1 MLRLLCVLLFGLLM
15 EAVGVVL
22 LSKGLKEI
30 GEMASVSVPEI
41 LRMVGRGI
49 TNRNLLSG
57 VALEAGFFGCL
68 LFLLS
73 RGDVSFVWPLTALS
87 FVFSTVAAIVFL
99 GERVSGLRWA
109 GIVFILVGAAIIT
122 YTEKHKERAQAAAK
136 QSAAVATRD

>member
-87 FVFSTVAAIVFL
+87 FVFSTIAAIVFL
-99 GERVSGLRWA
+99 GERVTGLRWA
-109 GIVFILVGAAIIT
+109 GIVFILAGAAIIT
-122 YTEKHKERAQAAAK
+122 YTEKQKERAEAAAK
-136 QSAAVATRD
+136 QSAAVRS

>member
-1 MLRLLCVLLFGLLM
+1 MVRLLCVLLFGLLM

-30 GEMASVSVPEI
+30 GELASVSVPEI
-41 LRMVGRGI
+41 LRLVGRGI
-49 TNRNLLSG
+49 TNRNLLAG

-109 GIVFILVGAAIIT
+109 GIVFILAGAAIIT
-122 YTEKHKERAQAAAK
+122 YTEKQKERAQAAAK
-136 QSAAVATRD
+136 NSAVVATRN

>member
-1 MLRLLCVLLFGLLM
+1 MVRLLCVLLFGLLM

-30 GEMASVSVPEI
+30 GELASVSVPEI
-41 LRMVGRGI
+41 LRLVGRGI

-109 GIVFILVGAAIIT
+109 GIVFILAGAAIIT
-122 YTEKHKERAQAAAK
+122 YTEKQKERTEAAAK
-136 QSAAVATRD
+136 QSAEASAAQ

>member
-1 MLRLLCVLLFGLLM
+1 MVRLLCVLLFGLLM

-30 GEMASVSVPEI
+30 GELASVSIPEI
-41 LRMVGRGI
+41 LRLVGRGI
-49 TNRNLLSG
+49 TNRNLLAG

-73 RGDVSFVWPLTALS
+73 RGDVSYVWPLTSLS
-87 FVFSTVAAIVFL
+87 FVFSTLAAILFL

-122 YTEKHKERAQAAAK
+122 YTEKQKEREEAAAK
-136 QSAAVATRD
+136 QSGATRVQP

>member
-1 MLRLLCVLLFGLLM
+1 M

-30 GEMASVSVPEI
+30 GELASVSVPEI
-41 LRMVGRGI
+41 LRLVGRGI

-87 FVFSTVAAIVFL
+87 FVFSTVAAIFFL
-99 GERVSGLRWA
+99 GERVSGLRWT
-109 GIVFILVGAAIIT
+109 GIVFILIGAAIIT
-122 YTEKHKERAQAAAK
+122 YTEKLKERNEAAAK
-136 QSAAVATRD
+136 QSAEASAAL